1 MESFKITKIK
11 TNTSEAVED
20 FLAREVPL
28 TILVNDRELV
38 TLLCTPQDLE
48 DLVTGFLFTSGLIK
62 KGDGIKRIALDKERW
77 IAYVDLASDTKIE
90 ELVFKRMYT
99 SGCGTG
105 TLFYNAVDFMHRSKT
120 LSGFT
125 IKSGYITRLMLDF
138 QGKSEMYMKTG
149 GSHSAAI
156 GDNKGI
162 AVFRE
167 DIGRHNALDK
177 AIGHMIR
184 KGISLE
190 DKFLITSGR
199 ISSEVLFKAQKCK
212 VPLVISKSAP
222 TDQAVRLARQMGITL
237 VGFARGNRMNVYSEE
252 KRVVIEE

>member
-11 TNTSEAVED
+11 TNTSEVVED
-20 FLAREVPL
+20 FLAKEVPL

-62 KGDGIKRIALDKERW
+62 KGDSIKKIVLDEERW
-77 IAYVDLASDTKIE
+77 TAYVDLTSDIE
-90 ELVFKRMYT
+90 AQDLVFKRLYT
-99 SGCGTG
+99 SGCGRG
-105 TLFYNAVDFMHRSKT
+105 TLFYNAVDFMHRSKIV
-120 LSGFT
+120 SGFT

-138 QGKSEMYMKTG
+138 QRKSEMYMKTG
-149 GSHSAAI
+149 GVHSAAI

-177 AIGHMIR
+177 VIGHMMR
-184 KGISLE
+184 KGVSLE
-190 DKFLITSGR
+190 GKFLITSGR